1 MSGAL
6 TAAGLAATLLLA
18 PAPATA
24 SDPLDDLATALE
36 QTDVTDAMLDD
47 AVLDLTA
54 SAREAVL
61 PLVTDGAVNGL
72 EREPQEDQGSQ
83 VVLTSD
89 LLFAFGSAELSPA
102 ATAALGEIA
111 ARIPDGVAVSV
122 DGHTDSRGGDDVNV
136 PLSQARAQAVA
147 DVLAGSR
154 PDLVLTVTGHGSSAP
169 VAENETDGVDNPA
182 GRALNRRVEL
192 SWPG

>member
-1 MSGAL
+1 MSAGLA
-6 TAAGLAATLLLA
+6 AAGLAASLLLG
-18 PAPATA
+18 PVPATA
-24 SDPLDDLATALE
+24 ADPLDDLATALE

-111 ARIPDGVAVSV
+111 ARVPDGAAVSV
-122 DGHTDSRGGDDVNV
+122 DGHTDSRGGDDVNI

-169 VAENETDGVDNPA
+169 VAENETDGVDNPS

>member
-154 PDLVLTVTGHGSSAP
+154 PDLVLTVTGHGSSTP